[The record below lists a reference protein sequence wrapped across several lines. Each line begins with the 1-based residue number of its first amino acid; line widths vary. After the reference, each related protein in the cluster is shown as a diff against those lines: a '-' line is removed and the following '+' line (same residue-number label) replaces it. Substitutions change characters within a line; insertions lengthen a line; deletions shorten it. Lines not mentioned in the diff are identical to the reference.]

1 VSVRRH
7 KIWVVISKPYYI
19 LYYSKSHILTHAAAW
34 YRRTVTLVVAYFIWK
49 KKNTL
54 YEMQCFVIP
63 ALSMLMPPLLLG
75 IVQNGELR
83 MKYSY
88 CRASLKTLYSHG
100 EKKHWKGEKIL
111 VPCRMHILCETNFS
125 NPKHCLTEDFFIYP

>member
-1 VSVRRH
+1 MGSYF
-7 KIWVVISKPYYI
+7 KTL
-19 LYYSKSHILTHAAAW
+19 LYTLLFQITHSDACSSMVQ
-34 YRRTVTLVVAYFIWK
+34 RSTVTLVVAYFIWK

-63 ALSMLMPPLLLG
+63 ALSMVMPPLLLG

-111 VPCRMHILCETNFS
+111 VHCRMHILCETNFS
-125 NPKHCLTEDFFIYP
+125 NSKHSLTEDFFIYP

>member
-1 VSVRRH
+1 MQQHGRKTYCYVSSCVLH
-7 KIWVVISKPYYI
+7 
-19 LYYSKSHILTHAAAW
+19 LE
-34 YRRTVTLVVAYFIWK
+34 K

-54 YEMQCFVIP
+54 YEMLCFVFP
-63 ALSMLMPPLLLG
+63 ASSMLMPRLLLG

-88 CRASLKTLYSHG
+88 CRASLKTLYSRG

-111 VPCRMHILCETNFS
+111 VPCRMHILCATNFF
-125 NPKHCLTEDFFIYP
+125 NPKHCLIGDFSIYP